1 MSEFPKFP
9 HTAIITGST
18 GCGKT
23 YYVMNLLLKEYLNY
37 FEIVMVICPTFLD
50 NDTYIEY
57 RYLFNREKKDDHETH
72 FYFWKEKE
80 PSLEKCIEGFSR
92 MFNGFS
98 ILFIVDDMAS
108 NSSIVRKR
116 TPLSTLA
123 ISGRHTKRSL
133 WVLTQ
138 KYNSIGKDVREQ
150 AKWVCSFYCKDKRS
164 FNDMIDENHTG
175 EIDRDKVFN
184 FLKDNHRSKF
194 FLKCFYPVCHH
205 LETQSGGETVS

>member
-72 FYFWKEKE
+72 FYFWEEKE

-164 FNDMIDENHTG
+164 LMI
-175 EIDRDKVFN
+175 
-184 FLKDNHRSKF
+184 
-194 FLKCFYPVCHH
+194 
-205 LETQSGGETVS
+205 